1 MSKRVVKSTE
11 SQSQWFSRVAI
22 LLFVSLFGISI
33 YKLYRTSTRSS
44 DVIITEQVQKLKTI
58 FDQIHKDCGI
68 IDFEHEKNHIDFLT
82 VKSFVGS
89 EVGPMN
95 LLYPRQWKGPYVQDN
110 PTIQEEMYVILHN
123 KSGYYIVP
131 GDGVKL
137 LNGKVVGTDVVL
149 DYQTDMKQAMLQE
162 DALKSESGVLAVKI
176 DVGKTV

>member
-1 MSKRVVKSTE
+1 ME
-11 SQSQWFSRVAI
+11 
-22 LLFVSLFGISI
+22 
-33 YKLYRTSTRSS
+33 
-44 DVIITEQVQKLKTI
+44 
-58 FDQIHKDCGI
+58 
-68 IDFEHEKNHIDFLT
+68 
-82 VKSFVGS
+82 
-89 EVGPMN
+89 
-95 LLYPRQWKGPYVQDN
+95 GPYVQDN

-176 DVGKTV
+176 DVGKNSLTKVFSN